1 MPQQRVRVYSLSIPP
16 SHLLALLS
24 DRMQGADI
32 GAIASSLSPA
42 MGSLQEGLER
52 IRSSASLE
60 HKSYSGLPLI
70 LQAGLAFSRSR
81 ELWLRFLRR
90 CVDYGEIVTCT
101 PLVACPTSTR
111 VGALHDLRDRA
122 MRPRFETT
130 SVSAESGALTQGL
143 FSYQLTPLMVLTN
156 THGNH
161 CSPGSRMF
169 RTRYKQALSLEQKA
183 ISGLNTL
190 QESLSSWA
198 AGTDGLSN
206 DASTGVVTLQQ
217 LHELSYAWA
226 KARDSVRAALATLTS
241 EPARRLYYRSASL
254 ALPRPRSAMR
264 RWVMR
269 LVCLS

>member
-1 MPQQRVRVYSLSIPP
+1 MRVYGLSI
-16 SHLLALLS
+16 LLS
-24 DRMQGADI
+24 DLSALLNGRMQGADI

-42 MGSLQEGLER
+42 MGSLQERLKR

-60 HKSYSGLPLI
+60 RNSYSGLPLI
-70 LQAGLAFSRSR
+70 LQASLAFSRNR
-81 ELWLRFLRR
+81 ELWLCFLRR
-90 CVDYGEIVTCT
+90 CVDYGEVMTCT

-143 FSYQLTPLMVLTN
+143 FSYQLTPLMVLTD

-161 CSPGSRMF
+161 
-169 RTRYKQALSLEQKA
+169 Y
-183 ISGLNTL
+183 
-190 QESLSSWA
+190 
-198 AGTDGLSN
+198 GLSN
-206 DASTGVVTLQQ
+206 DAPTGVVTLQQ

-264 RWVMR
+264 RWVMS